1 MTLKKI
7 LLCTTGVLALAQSAF
22 AVGDVVI
29 SQVYGGAGCAGV
41 GCSTYGNDYIELFNR
56 SANPVTMTGWSVQ
69 YASAT
74 GTGAWS
80 VTALP
85 TFTLQPGQ
93 YFLVA
98 EGAGAA
104 MTGVNAIPT
113 ADATGAIL
121 MSGTNGKISLVSN
134 ITALSGA
141 CPTGTTILDRVG
153 YGTTPNCSEGAV
165 TGAALTTTSAAF
177 RKNGGCQ
184 DTDSNAS
191 DFLVQAPS
199 PRNSTTI
206 SACPSS
212 TPPTGTG
219 SASPGTVCPM
229 TTVTF
234 TVVTSSGAN
243 PTSLVTSVTA
253 DMQAIALTAAEVFTQ
268 SPTNTWTF
276 TTSLA
281 NVGAGTFNLPVT
293 ITDALNRVGSSSISL
308 IVTSCNP
315 TILFTGTGASPS
327 GICSGSSTTIS
338 AVVQPGQNPTS
349 VSFTVT
355 ADLTGIGGSATAPLT
370 LSGPNTYTA
379 SATVAPA
386 TPIGA
391 HAILVTATEDAASG
405 GRVATRTITVTTAP
419 CVNSASTV
427 VISQVY
433 GGGGN
438 SGATLKDDFVE
449 LFNRSGSPVDLA
461 GWSLQYSSVDGLSG
475 GFGGGTNANN
485 PVPLSGIILPG
496 RYFLIQL
503 SRGTGGSQ
511 DLPTPDL
518 IPATANLIAVGSTGG
533 SFALVEGVVTPLGM
547 NACTN
552 AAIRDLVGYGT
563 TPVTV
568 ANPSGQAFCHEG
580 DQGVGAVPSLSNTT
594 AAFRNQGGCQDTDR
608 NRIDF
613 SIGDPAPRNSAT
625 PANNCVPVTPT
636 GSCCAP
642 AGTCTTSTQAA
653 CANPSV
659 WTLNGVCSPN
669 TCPQPATGVCCRGAT
684 CTTALTSQ
692 AACTGGIIGSPTA
705 GAFFAASGTVCN
717 AGAVS
722 NSPCCY
728 ADYNKINGVS
738 VQDIFDFL
746 SDWFAGFPYANVG
759 GNGSGGALT
768 VQNIF
773 DFLSNW
779 FAGGC

>member
-7 LLCTTGVLALAQSAF
+7 LLCTAGMLALAQSAF

-29 SQVYGGAGCAGV
+29 SQVYGGSGCATA
-41 GCSTYGNDYIELFNR
+41 GCSTYGNDYIELYNR
-56 SANPVTMTGWSVQ
+56 SAASVTMTGWSVQ

-74 GTGAWS
+74 GTGLWT
-80 VTALP
+80 VTPIP
-85 TFTLQPGQ
+85 TFTLLPGQ
-93 YFLVA
+93 YFLIA

-104 MTGVNAIPT
+104 GTGVNAIPT
-113 ADATGAIL
+113 ADATGAIS
-121 MSGTNGKISLVSN
+121 MSGTNGKVSLVSN

-141 CPTGTTILDRVG
+141 CPTGATILDRVG
-153 YGTTPNCSEGAV
+153 YGTTPNCSETAV
-165 TGAALTTTSAAF
+165 TGAALTTTTAAF

-184 DTDSNAS
+184 DTDNNAS

-281 NVGAGTFNLPVT
+281 NVGAGTYNLPVT

-327 GICSGSSTTIS
+327 GICSGSTTTIS

-355 ADLTGIGGSATAPLT
+355 ADLTAIGGSATAPLT

-405 GRVATRTITVTTAP
+405 GRIATRTINVVTAP
-419 CVNSASTV
+419 CTASASTA

-438 SGATLKDDFVE
+438 SGATFKDDFVE
-449 LFNRSGSPVDLA
+449 LFNRSGSPVDLT
-461 GWSLQYSSVDGLSG
+461 GWSLQYSPVDGLSG
-475 GFGGGTNANN
+475 GFGGGTFNNN
-485 PVPLSGIILPG
+485 PVPLSGTIQPG
-496 RYFLIQL
+496 RYYLIQL
-503 SRGTGGSQ
+503 SRGSGGTQ

-518 IPATANLIAVGSTGG
+518 VPATANLISVGSTGG
-533 SFALVEGVVTPLGM
+533 IFAVVEGVVTPLGT
-547 NACTN
+547 NACAN
-552 AAIRDLVGYGT
+552 PAIRDLVGYGT
-563 TPVTV
+563 FGT
-568 ANPSGQAFCHEG
+568 PSGPAFCYEG
-580 DQGVGAVPSLSNTT
+580 SADLVGAVPSLSNTT
-594 AAFRNQGGCQDTDR
+594 AALRNQNGCQDNNR

-642 AGTCTTSTQAA
+642 AGTCGTSTQAA
-653 CANPSV
+653 CVGPSV

-684 CTTALTSQ
+684 CITSLTSQ
-692 AACTGGIIGSPTA
+692 SACTGGIVGSPTA

-728 ADYNKINGVS
+728 ADYNKVNGVS

-746 SDWFAGFPYANVG
+746 ADWFAGFPYANTG
-759 GNGSGGALT
+759 GTGSAATLT